1 MKRKGAISNTG
12 YKSNSKDRFN
22 DFNLIPSNRIT
33 MKGVDNPLLMIPMG
47 DRGVGNPVMGV
58 PGEEYFFPNYD
69 MVMEMRLPK
78 GASHMNYQRLQ
89 NGGIGDPSKAFLS
102 NWYTNRNIPDPYIQG
117 AYELDRPMYMR
128 NLQNFPD
135 YTVVPSIDNDPRI
148 TGRYDSNNGKVFLTP
163 NAPSHVK
170 THELNH
176 FMNMGNDAGGYMR
189 TIHGDIVRNELKPKS
204 ELSGV
209 YSDKYDYF
217 ANPDEVHS
225 RIMVLREK
233 AKLKPNEVV
242 TPEKL
247 DKFMKKYK
255 GDVDNINDLL
265 NLSKDKNA
273 LLNMLNYMAANDR
286 GQSLYTAQIGG

>member
-102 NWYTNRNIPDPYIQG
+102 NWYRRNFCCRFSY
-117 AYELDRPMYMR
+117 R
-128 NLQNFPD
+128 
-135 YTVVPSIDNDPRI
+135 
-148 TGRYDSNNGKVFLTP
+148 
-163 NAPSHVK
+163 
-170 THELNH
+170 
-176 FMNMGNDAGGYMR
+176 
-189 TIHGDIVRNELKPKS
+189 
-204 ELSGV
+204 
-209 YSDKYDYF
+209 
-217 ANPDEVHS
+217 
-225 RIMVLREK
+225 
-233 AKLKPNEVV
+233 KL
-242 TPEKL
+242 
-247 DKFMKKYK
+247 F
-255 GDVDNINDLL
+255 
-265 NLSKDKNA
+265 
-273 LLNMLNYMAANDR
+273 
-286 GQSLYTAQIGG
+286 